1 MIFTS
6 FKKRQINNI
15 ASKQA
20 FIRYFMILVLFLSR
34 SDVSYSFSSRTNKNP
49 FLLNIS
55 NKFNIESSISSLTS
69 LSVSSILVSSN
80 EREKKTNSVDANEI
94 ENLIE
99 EFNIRKKSSIL
110 ASSAGILSYF
120 EKVLLIMS
128 IIHCIVHIKVH
139 VGY

>member
-1 MIFTS
+1 MG
-6 FKKRQINNI
+6 
-15 ASKQA
+15 
-20 FIRYFMILVLFLSR
+20 ILVLFLSR
-34 SDVSYSFSSRTNKNP
+34 SDVSYSFTSRTNKNP
-49 FLLNIS
+49 FLFLTWA
-55 NKFNIESSISSLTS
+55 NKFNRESSISSLTS

-99 EFNIRKKSSIL
+99 EFNIRKKSSVP
-110 ASSAGILSYF
+110 ASSAGILSCF